1 MPTADVRNCHLEYR
15 LTGEGPDV
23 VWGHGLTS
31 SMDDEDELALVD
43 WTIAGAGHRVLRYDA
58 RGHGGSESTTELAGY
73 SWEALAHDQL
83 ALADAVGVDRY
94 VASGASMG
102 AATALHVALIAPE
115 RVRALVLVIPPTG
128 WETRATQTGLY
139 AAMAD
144 LVEAGRHA
152 ELLAASA
159 DVPPPDPVA
168 DEPLWTGR
176 FERTLAA
183 TDPVRLARVFRGAGT
198 ADLPE
203 PDAIATIDVPVLILG
218 WTGDAT
224 HPLTTAARLQELM
237 PQSELVVATT
247 RSGLDTWSTRTA
259 SFLHA
264 NA

>member
-1 MPTADVRNCHLEYR
+1 MPSTVVRNCHLDYR
-15 LTGEGPDV
+15 LTGDGPDV

-31 SMDDEDELALVD
+31 SMDEEDQLALVD
-43 WTIAGAGHRVLRYDA
+43 WSTAGAGHRVLRYDA
-58 RGHGGSESTTELAGY
+58 RGHGGSDSTTDPTDY
-73 SWEALAHDQL
+73 SWESLAYDQL
-83 ALADAVGVDRY
+83 ALADAVGIDRY
-94 VASGASMG
+94 VAAGASMG
-102 AATALHVALIAPE
+102 AATALHAALIAPD

-128 WETRATQTGLY
+128 WETRAAQTGLY

-144 LVEAGRHA
+144 LVEAERHA

-168 DEPLWTGR
+168 DEPLWTER
-176 FERTLAA
+176 FERKLAE

-198 ADLPE
+198 ADLP
-203 PDAIATIDVPVLILG
+203 PADAIATIDVPVLILA

-247 RSGLDTWSTRTA
+247 RAGLDTWSSRTA
-259 SFLHA
+259 TFLSA
-264 NA
+264 IA